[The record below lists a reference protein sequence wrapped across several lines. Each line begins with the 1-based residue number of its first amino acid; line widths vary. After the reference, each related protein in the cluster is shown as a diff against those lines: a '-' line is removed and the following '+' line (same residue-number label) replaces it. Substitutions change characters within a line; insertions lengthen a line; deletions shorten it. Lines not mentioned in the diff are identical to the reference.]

1 MATLRG
7 QAWKL
12 LWVGVLLL
20 TFGLQACVMTLI
32 LTCELVSGYHDQ
44 LGQGEDLHM
53 NGASWK
59 IGHRNTESPNV
70 D

>member
-1 MATLRG
+1 MEATLGRC
-7 QAWKL
+7 ASSN
-12 LWVGVLLL
+12 
-20 TFGLQACVMTLI
+20 FGSTGECDDALV
-32 LTCELVSGYHDQ
+32 TCELVSGYHDQ

-59 IGHRNTESPNV
+59 IGHRNRESPNV